1 MTNGN
6 PKETLWK
13 ALVDGNYYSKSF
25 QEFENQFSNDETI
38 GVLHKA
44 LVDGNY
50 YSKSL
55 EEFKGQFFFS
65 ETEVSSQGSPTPSE
79 PSEPSGQEDRFI
91 PYGLDKHKVSEVGR
105 ANWSRPTSSLYP
117 TNKDSLDVIED
128 QRKIAEDANEKATQ
142 RKQMLKEQKTL
153 EQPSIS
159 DLRAVDVSMPTEQR
173 VSTPTPP
180 PLQTEKER
188 YARKLLK
195 ENIEFLPEELRKQW
209 QKYKMDTFEKTQT
222 YEEKQSSNKRTLSDP
237 TFLSEIGLI
246 TPDLI
251 GKEEEEV
258 VPFLSKTFS
267 KYWFNF
273 KKSGVGDAMI
283 VSTLDGS
290 KSIDIDLD
298 PFTGQGERDNALSL
312 SNFIRENAQ

>member
-1 MTNGN
+1 MENNQDNPIKEAYNLIKDTGIFLDEADFETQVRQY
-6 PKETLWK
+6 PKEVYAIFESNESTKGLFLDESDFVESLK
-13 ALVDGNYYSKSF
+13 KKEAL
-25 QEFENQFSNDETI
+25 
-38 GVLHKA
+38 
-44 LVDGNY
+44 
-50 YSKSL
+50 
-55 EEFKGQFFFS
+55 
-65 ETEVSSQGSPTPSE
+65 TEDSRIPST
-79 PSEPSGQEDRFI
+79 PSEPSGQEDRFK
-91 PYGLDKHKVSEVGR
+91 PYGLDKHKVSKVGR

-159 DLRAVDVSMPTEQR
+159 DLRAVDVSMPTAQR

-180 PLQTEKER
+180 PLQTEEER
-188 YARKLLK
+188 DARKSLK
-195 ENIEFLPEELRKQW
+195 EDIAFIPEELRKQW
-209 QKYKMDTFEKTQT
+209 QEYKMDTFEKTQT
-222 YEEKQSSNKRTLSDP
+222 DEEKQSSNKRTLSDP

-258 VPFLSKTFS
+258 VPLLAKKFS
-267 KYWFNF
+267 KYGFNF
-273 KKSGVGDAMI
+273 QQSGSGDAMI

-290 KSIDIDLD
+290 KSIEIDLD
-298 PFTGQGERDNALSL
+298 PFTGQGE
-312 SNFIRENAQ
+312 